1 MQKTK
6 LQLSD
11 QIVRRGASE
20 IVSAIL
26 ENEIFFSDED
36 KLSEWVEELFDM
48 NMLGQSSSTYDEVFD
63 LMMEDIHERVRE
75 FFITAQT
82 NMVHKA
88 FLAQKA
94 LEYDPSI

>member
-6 LQLSD
+6 LQISD

-26 ENEIFFSDED
+26 ENEIFFSTED
-36 KLSEWVEELFDM
+36 KLSEWVEENFDV
-48 NMLGQSSSTYDEVFD
+48 NMLGQSNSTYDEVFD
-63 LMMEDIHERVRE
+63 LMMEDVHERVRE
-75 FFITAQT
+75 FFNTVCT

>member
-26 ENEIFFSDED
+26 ENEIFFSTED
-36 KLSEWVEELFDM
+36 KLSEWVEELFDV
-48 NMLGQSSSTYDEVFD
+48 NMLGQSDSAYDEVFD
-63 LMMEDIHERVRE
+63 LMMEDVHERVRE
-75 FFITAQT
+75 FFNTVHT

>member
-26 ENEIFFSDED
+26 ENEIFFSTED
-36 KLSEWVEELFDM
+36 KLSEWVEENFDV
-48 NMLGQSSSTYDEVFD
+48 NMLGQSNSTYDEVFD
-63 LMMEDIHERVRE
+63 LMMEDVHERVRE
-75 FFITAQT
+75 FFNTVCT